1 MNIVREIA
9 LEKRYDFVF
18 DRSSDLIMLYST
30 KNYDISSLVLK
41 RINAQERIKAR
52 KKQIEQRKTAI
63 QKKLNN

>member
-30 KNYDISSLVLK
+30 KNYDISGLVLK